1 MDEVG
6 DDGKQPYVQGRSML
20 NCSKSSSGQS
30 EWEIRFTAV
39 IKEECRGFAKSAR

>member
-20 NCSKSSSGQS
+20 NCSKS
-30 EWEIRFTAV
+30 
-39 IKEECRGFAKSAR
+39 

>member
-6 DDGKQPYVQGRSML
+6 DDGKQPYAEL
-20 NCSKSSSGQS
+20 LEKLTSSGQN

-39 IKEECRGFAKSAR
+39 IKEECKGFAKIAR